1 MATNQTTSS
10 KVLREKANWRTLHF
24 YQKADSIYQLTVVF
38 CKRFLPPYGDR
49 TVDQMIQAAR
59 SGKQNIVEG
68 CEDGLTSTEM
78 EIKLINVAR
87 SSLQELREDYED
99 YLHTHHLPLWNAA
112 HPRYDKMLAFC
123 REHNSYDHYEA
134 PVTSLS
140 DEGLANLAI
149 PLCRFTD
156 RMITTYLQYL
166 EKRFVTEGGIRERMH
181 AARTGYRQQQD
192 QRMQSM
198 LREIEQL
205 RHALEQKDAEILH
218 LRELLGLVKASGA
231 HS

>member
-1 MATNQTTSS
+1 MAIT
-10 KVLREKANWRTLHF
+10 
-24 YQKADSIYQLTVVF
+24 
-38 CKRFLPPYGDR
+38 
-49 TVDQMIQAAR
+49 
-59 SGKQNIVEG
+59 
-68 CEDGLTSTEM
+68 
-78 EIKLINVAR
+78 
-87 SSLQELREDYED
+87 
-99 YLHTHHLPLWNAA
+99 
-112 HPRYDKMLAFC
+112 
-123 REHNSYDHYEA
+123 
-134 PVTSLS
+134 
-140 DEGLANLAI
+140 
-149 PLCRFTD
+149 LCRFTD

>member
-1 MATNQTTSS
+1 MATNQTTNS

-99 YLHTHHLPLWNAA
+99 YLHTHHLPLWNVA
-112 HPRYDKMLAFC
+112 HPRYDKMLTFC
-123 REHNSYDHYEA
+123 REHKSYDHYEA
-134 PVTSLS
+134 HVTSLS

-149 PLCRFTD
+149 TLCRFTD
-156 RMITTYLQYL
+156 RMITIYLQYL

-192 QRMQSM
+192 QRMQSI

>member
-1 MATNQTTSS
+1 MTMATTSAPS
-10 KVLREKANWRTLHF
+10 AQVLRKKANWRTLHF
-24 YQKADSIYQLTVVF
+24 YQKADTLYQLTVVF

-68 CEDGLTSTEM
+68 CEDGMTSTEM

-99 YLHTHHLPLWNAA
+99 YLHTRHLPLWNVM
-112 HPRYDKMLAFC
+112 HPRYNRMLAFC

-134 PVTSLS
+134 YVTSLS
-140 DEGLANLAI
+140 DEDLANLSI
-149 PLCRFTD
+149 TLCRFTD
-156 RMITTYLQYL
+156 KLITTYLQYL
-166 EKRFVTEGGIRERMH
+166 ERRFVTEGGIKERMH

-192 QRMQSM
+192 QHTRSLQQELIQMKQ
-198 LREIEQL
+198 QL
-205 RHALEQKDAEILH
+205 LEKEAEIAALK
-218 LRELLGLVKASGA
+218 RRLGEE
-231 HS
+231 